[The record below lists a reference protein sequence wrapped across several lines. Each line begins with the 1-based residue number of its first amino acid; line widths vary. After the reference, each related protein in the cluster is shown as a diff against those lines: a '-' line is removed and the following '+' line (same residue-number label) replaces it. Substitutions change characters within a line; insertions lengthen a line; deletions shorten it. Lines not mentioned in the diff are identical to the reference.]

1 MYRTN
6 DSRTS
11 KGSPGWLTVLLV
23 VAGLLLVPPGV
34 EAQTRTASTHATLLI
49 GHYSN
54 SAVSG
59 TLGGVLYGKEG
70 LSGRAGGGGNLGLL
84 FGGGSGALAVE
95 LYGLWRTSSSE
106 AVDAASPYLG
116 AGPSIWAG
124 IAGNAIG
131 WNLRAGVSTRR
142 SGGSLR
148 LEYVHTLFPGANG
161 MHYPSLRVGVGL
173 GR

>member
-124 IAGNAIG
+124 IAGMQSAG
-131 WNLRAGVSTRR
+131 TFERVSAPAAVEGRSDSSTSTPSSRARTACIIP
-142 SGGSLR
+142 L
-148 LEYVHTLFPGANG
+148 
-161 MHYPSLRVGVGL
+161 
-173 GR
+173 